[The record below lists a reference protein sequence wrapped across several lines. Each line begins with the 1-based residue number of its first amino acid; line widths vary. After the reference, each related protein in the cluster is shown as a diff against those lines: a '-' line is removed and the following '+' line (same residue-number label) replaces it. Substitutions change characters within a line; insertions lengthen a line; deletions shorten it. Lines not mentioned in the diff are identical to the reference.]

1 MLLDE
6 GIPSMAKRSRGF
18 DVPDFLAAG
27 PRDILVPETGAETAR
42 ELLEGIQTEAE
53 GEEKKELTGEAR
65 LEAEAGDPPS
75 PAKLAAWILI
85 GVLAAALI
93 VWVLSQATG

>member
-1 MLLDE
+1 
-6 GIPSMAKRSRGF
+6 MAKRTRGF

-27 PRDILVPETGAETAR
+27 PRDILVPETGAETAK
-42 ELLEGIQTEAE
+42 ELLQSTQTETE
-53 GEEKKELTGEAR
+53 GEEKQELAGEAR
-65 LEAEAGDPPS
+65 PAAGGDDPPS

-93 VWVLSQATG
+93 VWTLSQVTG